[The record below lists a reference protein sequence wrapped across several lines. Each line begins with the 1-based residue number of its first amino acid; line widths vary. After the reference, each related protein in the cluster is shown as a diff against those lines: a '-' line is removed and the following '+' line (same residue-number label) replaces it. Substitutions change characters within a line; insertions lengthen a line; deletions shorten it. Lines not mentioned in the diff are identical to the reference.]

1 MKNTIKRYLLNNM
14 ETTRDVVNELNWY
27 NNCLDFLE
35 VYYMEDLDEY
45 LNGFEPTTI
54 LNKMFYGDFNPNNDY
69 FKFNVYGNLESY
81 NDWELREEY
90 EMYMDEIIEALLN
103 NMDYIEIHDDKLKEM
118 LIKYR
123 FDIDEKE
130 F

>member
-14 ETTRDVVNELNWY
+14 ETTRELVNELNSY

-45 LNGFEPTTI
+45 LYGFEPTTI

-81 NDWELREEY
+81 NEWELIEEY
-90 EMYMDEIIEALLN
+90 EMYIDEIIEALLN
-103 NMDYIEIHDDKLKEM
+103 NIDYVGIYDDKLKEM
-118 LIKYR
+118 IEAYE
-123 FDIDEKE
+123 DNKE
-130 F
+130 

>member
-14 ETTRDVVNELNWY
+14 ETTRDVVNELNLY

-35 VYYMEDLDEY
+35 FYYMEDLDECLHGY
-45 LNGFEPTTI
+45 APSTI

-81 NDWELREEY
+81 NEWELIEEY

-103 NMDYIEIHDDKLKEM
+103 NIDYVGIYDDKLKEM
-118 LIKYR
+118 IEAYE
-123 FDIDEKE
+123 DNKE
-130 F
+130 